1 MLVMTQ
7 IKYIKHLREQE
18 GKTIQAIADTL
29 DINWRTAKK
38 YADCEDF
45 NIPQPR
51 KRKRQRTIMDP
62 YEDIIDTWILE
73 DKNLPCKQR
82 HTAKRIYDRLI
93 EEHKF
98 GGAERTVR
106 EYVAFRREQ
115 LKEEKERF
123 IEGAKPEAHAQA
135 DFGKFQGFRHG
146 CLTDFQYLVLSFPY
160 SNAGFAQV
168 LPGENSECL
177 LEGLKWIFEYIGS
190 VPREILFD
198 NLTAAVTI
206 KNRNRKISE
215 SFDRFCL
222 HYGFKAEFCNINK
235 PNEKG
240 HVEGKIGYSRRNWFV
255 PIPIIDDIPVYNQQL
270 FTEAE
275 DDLKRPHYEKE
286 GTLQERFAKEKAEFL
301 SLPARPFE
309 VMRPDTATVDK
320 YGRIKLDEY
329 HYHGVPAGPGYRVF
343 LKASW
348 DIVQILNQ
356 DYEIIAQ
363 YPRVYHQKDMAINW
377 DVQFMLFSRK
387 PRGIPSSVHFSFLP
401 TPVQDYLRIEDK
413 EELKERLRLLS
424 QLSKEYKI
432 ETLAVAIT
440 RAKESGRIES
450 GSIRHELYRLTNP
463 EPLLPM
469 AEVYTPACL
478 HGYKPDLSQ
487 YDQLTSGTLSP
498 HSRGLVNTVTENVM
512 AGNLASETQEG

>member
-1 MLVMTQ
+1 MLVMAQ
-7 IKYIKHLREQE
+7 IEYIKHLREQE

-45 NIPQPR
+45 NISLPR
-51 KRKRQRTIMDP
+51 KRKRRRTVMDP
-62 YEDIIDTWILE
+62 YEDIIDTWLLE

-82 HTAKRIYDRLI
+82 HTAKRIYDRLVG
-93 EEHKF
+93 EHGF

-106 EYVAFRREQ
+106 EYVAFRKQQLGEQ
-115 LKEEKERF
+115 KEKF
-123 IEGAKPEAHAQA
+123 IESSKPEAHAQA
-135 DFGKFQGFRHG
+135 DFGKFHAFRNG
-146 CLTDFQYLVLSFPY
+146 CLTGFQYLELSFPY

-190 VPREILFD
+190 VQRKILFD

-206 KNRNRKISE
+206 KHRNRKIAE

-222 HYGFKAEFCNINK
+222 HYGFKAEFCNIGK

-255 PIPIIDDIPVYNQQL
+255 PIPSIDDISAYNQQL
-270 FTEAE
+270 FAEAE

-286 GTLQERFAKEKAEFL
+286 GTLQERFSKEKAEFL
-301 SLPARPFE
+301 SLPAKPFE
-309 VMRPDTATVDK
+309 VMRWETATVDR

-329 HYHGVPAGPGYRVF
+329 HYHGVPAGPGDRVF

-348 DIVQILNQ
+348 DILQILNQ

-377 DVQFMLFSRK
+377 DVQFMVFSRK
-387 PRGIPSSVHFSFLP
+387 PGGVRHSVHFSFLP
-401 TPVQDYLRIEDK
+401 TPVQDYLDIEDK
-413 EELKERLRLLS
+413 EELKGRLRLLS
-424 QLSKEYKI
+424 HLSKEYKI

-440 RAKESGRIES
+440 RAKENGQTEP

-478 HGYKPDLSQ
+478 HGYRPDLSQ
-487 YDQLTSGTLSP
+487 YDQLTMVNAVTDSAIP
-498 HSRGLVNTVTENVM
+498 DRGI
-512 AGNLASETQEG
+512 QEG

>member
-1 MLVMTQ
+1 MLVMAQ
-7 IKYIKHLREQE
+7 IKYIKHLRDKE
-18 GKTIQAIADTL
+18 GKSIQAISDIL

-45 NIPQPR
+45 NITLPR
-51 KRKRQRTIMDP
+51 KRKRRRTVMDP
-62 YEDIIDTWILE
+62 YEDIIDTWLLE

-82 HTAKRIYDRLI
+82 HTAKRIYDRLVG
-93 EEHKF
+93 EHGF

-106 EYVAFRREQ
+106 EYVAFRRQQ
-115 LKEEKERF
+115 LGEEKEKF
-123 IEGAKPEAHAQA
+123 IESSKPEAHAQA
-135 DFGKFQGFRHG
+135 DFGKFHAFRNG
-146 CLTDFQYLVLSFPY
+146 CLTAFQYLVLSFPY

-177 LEGLKWIFEYIGS
+177 LEGLKWIFEYMGC
-190 VPREILFD
+190 VPRQILFD
-198 NLTAAVTI
+198 NLTAAVTL
-206 KNRNRKISE
+206 KKGDRKISE
-215 SFDRFCL
+215 AFDRFCL

-255 PIPIIDDIPVYNQQL
+255 PIPSIDDISAYNQQL
-270 FTEAE
+270 FSEAE

-286 GTLQERFAKEKAEFL
+286 GTLQERLSKEKAEFM
-301 SLPARPFE
+301 SLPGKPFE
-309 VMRPDTATVDK
+309 VMRWETATVDK
-320 YGRIKLDEY
+320 YGRIKLDKY

-348 DIVQILNQ
+348 DILQILNQ

-363 YPRVYHQKDMAINW
+363 YPRVYHQEDAAVNW
-377 DVQFMLFSRK
+377 HVQFMLLSRK
-387 PRGIPSSVHFSFLP
+387 PGGVRHSVHYSFLP
-401 TPVQDYLRIEDK
+401 EPVQAYLSVEDK
-413 EELKERLRLLS
+413 EELKQRLRLLS

-440 RAKESGRIES
+440 RAKENGQTEP

-463 EPLLPM
+463 EPLLPIV
-469 AEVYTPACL
+469 EVYTPACL
-478 HGYKPDLSQ
+478 HGYRPDLSQ
-487 YDQLTSGTLSP
+487 YDQLTIVNAVTDSAIADSG
-498 HSRGLVNTVTENVM
+498 
-512 AGNLASETQEG
+512 TQEG